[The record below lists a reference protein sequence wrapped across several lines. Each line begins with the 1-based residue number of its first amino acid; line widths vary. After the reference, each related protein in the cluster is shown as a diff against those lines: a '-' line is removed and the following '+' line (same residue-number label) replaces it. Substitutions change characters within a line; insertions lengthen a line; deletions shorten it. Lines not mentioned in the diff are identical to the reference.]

1 MQQCFAWKAPL
12 ACRCSSSLAA
22 SSDCLARLFVALG
35 TVRFAC
41 TGHSRAITG
50 QKVAPINLVEPAA
63 HQIAVAELYRR
74 HRFAKRQ
81 LKTHTG
87 RFAALALRVN

>member
-12 ACRCSSSLAA
+12 ACRGSSGLVA

-35 TVRFAC
+35 TVRFAR

-50 QKVAPINLVEPAA
+50 HKVAPINLVEPAA

-74 HRFAKRQ
+74 RRFA
-81 LKTHTG
+81 LKLTRAG
-87 RFAALALRVN
+87 SQRLLFE

>member
-1 MQQCFAWKAPL
+1 
-12 ACRCSSSLAA
+12 LAA

-50 QKVAPINLVEPAA
+50 HKVAPINLVEPAAAA

-81 LKTHTG
+81 LKLTRAG
-87 RFAALALRVN
+87 SQRLLFE

>member
-1 MQQCFAWKAPL
+1 
-12 ACRCSSSLAA
+12 LAA

-35 TVRFAC
+35 TVSFAC
-41 TGHSRAITG
+41 TGHSRASTG
-50 QKVAPINLVEPAA
+50 HKVAPINLVEPAA

-81 LKTHTG
+81 LKLTRAG
-87 RFAALALRVN
+87 SQRLALRVN

>member
-1 MQQCFAWKAPL
+1 L
-12 ACRCSSSLAA
+12 VA

-50 QKVAPINLVEPAA
+50 HKVAPINLVEPAA

-74 HRFAKRQ
+74 HRHRFAKRQ
-81 LKTHTG
+81 LKPTRAG
-87 RFAALALRVN
+87 SQRLLFE

>member
-12 ACRCSSSLAA
+12 ACRGNLSLAA

-50 QKVAPINLVEPAA
+50 HKVAPINLVEPAA

-81 LKTHTG
+81 LKPTRAG
-87 RFAALALRVN
+87 SQRLLFE